1 MGMRITTSMMMNT
14 YRFNLQ
20 NSTGKLNDS
29 RNKVMSQRKFESYAE
44 DPASATQAWRI
55 RRAMSNNFDYQTTNK
70 DTNSRFNIAWTT
82 MGVVNHDLE
91 DLAGRFS
98 SIRGEN
104 GAIGAGRQPLGKVL
118 SETAETIIQALNGAR
133 YGDHYVFSGRDE
145 MNPPFTWSAD
155 MKTLYYRG
163 VNVGAGAVK
172 MPEKP
177 AWAYS
182 EIDKKTG
189 LPVDMSDKPEED
201 YKDDPWALAWAQYY
215 QDQAQKRPAW
225 TYNQLGADGL
235 PEDMPKTASNDTE
248 QAWMDYY
255 NYKAKT
261 PDWVDSEI
269 SEETGLP
276 KDMPGTAETEA
287 DAQWMTYFENL
298 RAYNKK
304 QDEYEA
310 AVEASG
316 GALSVEEDAKWK
328 EELSKLE
335 EQVQQ
340 PWERVEMP
348 DSAKGIQKP
357 QAVPAWVEDGG
368 LKAAPEEYKRSA
380 WDKAWVEYLSDKSGT
395 ATRPEV
401 PSYEPEWG
409 ETDEY
414 GIPEGVRAVLENP
427 EASGYEKAWAAYYV
441 DQGDVARLKKL
452 AEEEQY
458 VDLGMGLEEKSRSE
472 LVNGTAFDRSLPGIN
487 MLGGYGLDEDGDP
500 RNVVLIMRRLGELF
514 SESDPES
521 GAWAHPGDAEEA
533 MRLMDKLTAAHHRT
547 TEAFTE
553 IDTSG
558 QFLQNNQEV
567 LETQGYYLQEERY
580 NLENLDP
587 ADAITEFM
595 WDYNCYSAA
604 LKIGTQLLSQS
615 LIDYMT

>member
-189 LPVDMSDKPEED
+189 LPVDMSDDPEKE

-215 QDQAQKRPAW
+215 QDQAKKRPAW

-248 QAWMDYY
+248 QKWMDYY
-255 NYKAKT
+255 KDLANT
-261 PDWVDSEI
+261 PDWVNSEI
-269 SEETGLP
+269 DPVTGAPVDIPASVSGDNATENKWFEYYKKIKDFNEQINTAGDEDTKADLTAQLEKYKSEEIP
-276 KDMPGTAETEA
+276 VKRPE
-287 DAQWMTYFENL
+287 
-298 RAYNKK
+298 
-304 QDEYEA
+304 
-310 AVEASG
+310 
-316 GALSVEEDAKWK
+316 
-328 EELSKLE
+328 
-335 EQVQQ
+335 
-340 PWERVEMP
+340 
-348 DSAKGIQKP
+348 SAKGIQKP
-357 QAVPAWVEDGG
+357 EAVPAWTQEKPVT
-368 LKAAPEEYKRSA
+368 PPSHPSA
-380 WDKAWVEYLSDKSGT
+380 WDEEWITYLNDTTGT
-395 ATRPEV
+395 VNRPEV
-401 PSYEPEWG
+401 PDYAPAWG
-409 ETDEY
+409 ATDEY

>member
-182 EIDKKTG
+182 EIDTQTG
-189 LPVDMSDKPEED
+189 LPVDMSDDPEND
-201 YKDDPWALAWAQYY
+201 YADDPWALAWAEYY
-215 QDQAQKRPAW
+215 QDQAKKRPAW

-248 QAWMDYY
+248 QKWMDYY
-255 NYKAKT
+255 YDQAKLEA
-261 PDWVDSEI
+261 PDWVDSSWTPADGAPEGMP
-269 SEETGLP
+269 SAEEVADDPWQTAWVKYYNDQINGGVDNVPRPECRQGLP
-276 KDMPGTAETEA
+276 K
-287 DAQWMTYFENL
+287 
-298 RAYNKK
+298 
-304 QDEYEA
+304 
-310 AVEASG
+310 
-316 GALSVEEDAKWK
+316 
-328 EELSKLE
+328 
-335 EQVQQ
+335 
-340 PWERVEMP
+340 P
-348 DSAKGIQKP
+348 DSAVGIQKP
-357 QAVPAWVEDGG
+357 QAVPAWTQEKPVT
-368 LKAAPEEYKRSA
+368 PPSHPSA
-380 WDKAWVEYLSDKSGT
+380 WDEEWITYLNDTTG
-395 ATRPEV
+395 AVTRPEA
-401 PSYEPEWG
+401 PTYEPEWG